1 MDGIIYSIT
10 KNITNVYVD
19 HQNRIFG
26 NSNYTFLKLLSLWSQ
41 MATGFSILPL
51 RLSSLLGFF
60 FSILSFCITI
70 WLVFFR
76 DVESSIPMGWTS
88 LMVVIIFFG
97 GIQLL
102 ALGLIGEYLGRAYL
116 SINNHSV
123 YSIKEKINLKDD

>member
-10 KNITNVYVD
+10 KNITNVYVN
-19 HQNRIFG
+19 HQNRIYG
-26 NSNYTFLKLLSLWSQ
+26 NSNYTTLKLLSLWSQ

-88 LMVVIIFFG
+88 LMVVIIFLG
-97 GIQLL
+97 GVQLL

-116 SINNHSV
+116 SINNYSV
-123 YSIKEKINLKDD
+123 YSIKEKINLRDD

>member
-1 MDGIIYSIT
+1 
-10 KNITNVYVD
+10 
-19 HQNRIFG
+19 
-26 NSNYTFLKLLSLWSQ
+26 

-88 LMVVIIFFG
+88 LMVVIIFLG
-97 GIQLL
+97 GVQLL
-102 ALGLIGEYLGRAYL
+102 ALGLIGEYIGKILKIVNKDHQYL
-116 SINNHSV
+116 IESIFKNQ
-123 YSIKEKINLKDD
+123 NLQK